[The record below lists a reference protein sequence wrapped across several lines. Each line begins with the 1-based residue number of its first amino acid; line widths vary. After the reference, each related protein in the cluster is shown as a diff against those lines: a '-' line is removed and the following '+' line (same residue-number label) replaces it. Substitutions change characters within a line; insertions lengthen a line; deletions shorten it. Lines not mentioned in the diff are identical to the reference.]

1 MSRGF
6 DNKIKELVI
15 IWDEFM
21 ADCKREMWR
30 RKMTN
35 GDLAK
40 LTGYTTSSINAF
52 FADLKSRDKSSAVG
66 EAISRVLGVEL
77 R

>member
-1 MSRGF
+1 
-6 DNKIKELVI
+6 
-15 IWDEFM
+15 M

-30 RKMTN
+30 RKITN

-40 LTGYTTSSINAF
+40 MTGYTTSSINAF
-52 FADLKSRDKSSAVG
+52 FADLKARDKSAAVG
-66 EAISRVLGVEL
+66 EAIAKALDVEM

>member
-1 MSRGF
+1 
-6 DNKIKELVI
+6 
-15 IWDEFM
+15 M

-30 RKMTN
+30 RKITN

-52 FADLKSRDKSSAVG
+52 FSNIKARNKSVAVG
-66 EAISRVLGVEL
+66 EAISKALGVEM

>member
-1 MSRGF
+1 ML
-6 DNKIKELVI
+6 K
-15 IWDEFM
+15 
-21 ADCKREMWR
+21 

-40 LTGYTTSSINAF
+40 LTGYTKSSINAF
-52 FADLKSRDKSSAVG
+52 FADLKARDKSVMVG
-66 EAISRVLGVEL
+66 EAISKALGVEM

>member
-1 MSRGF
+1 
-6 DNKIKELVI
+6 
-15 IWDEFM
+15 M

-30 RKMTN
+30 RKITN

-40 LTGYTTSSINAF
+40 MTGYTTSSINAF

-66 EAISRVLGVEL
+66 EAIAKALGVEM